1 MKRVKSSLLL
11 FLAAIMLVGT
21 NICAQDLIEGYKRV
35 LYADDL
41 QDGKAYFLISDR
53 TKFAGNTTG
62 TPKGMSIQLD
72 SYKIKWGEEYVYW
85 GDFDEEEEGFQWI
98 AEKVGDGQWAFKNKV
113 KEQYL
118 GRKTGG
124 DNDVIFSETPVGYT
138 LTDLEDGE
146 GRFFMISSDDDSHS
160 PHVQGYLRSDRP
172 NNCLSKQNVGDD
184 SYPGD
189 GATNGYPG
197 RWQIYEVESYTGDPY
212 IKDVSEIVEFVEPYY
227 IVSDRTKFA
236 GNSTGLPKA
245 MACLQE
251 NFKINWGDQYVYW
264 ADLDKESNGF
274 MWYAVK
280 SGEQWAFKN
289 KENNK
294 YLGNMNTNPV
304 ESDIVFSTEPVYYTL
319 TDLEDGAGRF
329 FMTNSESE
337 HSPHVQGYLRDD
349 RPNNSLAKQNVG
361 DDDYPGDGATNGY
374 PGRWKLMKVN
384 QGTEEPSDYFNV
396 SNGYYNIIYA
406 NSSEKK
412 CWTDLKADAKAYE
425 LGASLILDNMHSSGD
440 PRSIYRIEAV
450 DKKNGRYNIRNYAT
464 GKYVSGTMVDGLA
477 YMADDAGE
485 PLLFIN
491 VIGDRKKCQIYSSD
505 GDMFTPVQ
513 GTPYTHIGTEG
524 VMVEQWKVQKV
535 DAASLESPSAQLKLA
550 LAKKMDEVGH
560 PDFADHS
567 SLSEEQLQAYRNL
580 WEKADKDLAESA
592 YDIIYEGDIKNLDAA
607 AKGEYTE
614 PVYDKYKKVPLRV
627 MSYNVKHCAGNK
639 DGLNLP
645 RTAEA
650 IAAQHADVVA
660 LQEVDSMFSSRSD
673 YKYQIKEL
681 AEATGMYGIFC
692 SALPGYGIGIL
703 CKEMPLSIKAVSLTA
718 DGEPRRMLMAEFD
731 NYVFASLHVGLS
743 ANARRGTGPII
754 KAAAEEW
761 VEKGKPLII
770 AGDFNDD
777 GTDEEMQ
784 GARGELTKYLQENG
798 FTFHSD
804 MKTPT
809 WSDGTYVIDHI
820 ISYDPIGG
828 VEKQGYEVVDDKVT
842 SDHMPIVGDLIVGF
856 ENPGPEDPVAQ
867 IGNCLI
873 NYSFDRDGD
882 DSGTYAATPKGSAS
896 FVTLDDGNRVLSTGN
911 SSGYLDLGTQMAH
924 SVLGQLTGDY
934 TISLDLN
941 VGANNSL
948 GSFCWA
954 WAMGNGTNQY
964 TALVNKAGN
973 ADWYYEIKNS
983 SANMAYS
990 GKGLI
995 PEKWH
1000 TVTVVQEGNT
1010 CTIYIDGEKRGTCS
1024 TSKHPAEFAS
1034 SVTQSW
1040 LGRSPYSADAYMTN
1054 TMMDN
1059 FRIYGKALTAEQ
1071 VKTLFDARPG
1081 QEVQEQVKYP
1091 VIYDFASLNDAEQ
1104 QFTGT
1109 LKNGAELTTFASTP
1123 VLSLGSADGYF
1134 DFGEDF
1140 GKAVN
1145 SLDDKFTISTTLYVP
1160 KTTSV
1165 SGAGNFIWC
1174 FSKSSSQG
1182 YLFLSAK
1189 DTRYAISPTNWSGEA
1204 GVSAQMPIAQGEW
1217 VNVAYVQDGS
1227 SATIYVNGQAK
1238 GKSSSVTL
1246 YPAYLNQMVHNYL
1259 GKSCYDGDAYLKDA
1273 LYADFRIYNTAI
1285 GTEELAELAAKVYA
1299 LNHLSSAEAISLDL
1313 ETLTLPSSINNLY
1326 EGVTL
1331 PTKGTYGSAISW
1343 ESDNTDLLS
1352 NEGKVVAT
1360 PEGVRQHVTL
1370 TATLTNEDEKATKT
1384 FDVYVHQKDSPY
1396 AHYLFT
1402 FFPSNT
1408 DENIYYAVSDNGYDY
1423 KVINNSNPVISA
1435 KGITVMGGLRDP
1447 HILRG
1452 EDGYFYMV
1460 ATDMRSELGWSS
1472 NRGMVLMRSDDL
1484 VTWKTSTVH
1493 FPKRYEGTYFANVTR
1508 VWAPET
1514 IYDPVA
1520 KKYMVYFSIL
1530 TNDGTVP
1537 YDKVFYA
1544 YANEDFTDLEAEP
1557 TYLYD
1562 RGGATIDM
1570 DIVFNEN
1577 DSLYHAVYKNEGA
1590 GGICQVTATSLTA
1603 PEGEEGSQWS
1613 APSGTLQQTTEAVEG
1628 AGIFRLINS
1637 DDWILMYDCYMNGHY
1652 QFCSSPDL
1660 FNFTFRKNTTTQG
1673 AFTPRHG
1680 TVIPITEE
1688 EYQSLLLLPD
1698 VTGLKK
1704 VECLEFRVESEASAR
1719 KVLDRSRVIITDG
1732 NGNSYDLN
1740 GRPTL
1745 NH

>member
-1 MKRVKSSLLL
+1 MMKRAKSSLLL
-11 FLAAIMLVGT
+11 FLAAIMLNGT
-21 NICAQDLIEGYKRV
+21 NISAQDLIEGYKRV
-35 LYADDL
+35 FYADDL
-41 QDGKAYFLISDR
+41 QDGKTYFLISDR
-53 TKFAGNTTG
+53 TKYAGNSSG
-62 TPKGMSIQLD
+62 KPKGMSYKLD
-72 SYKIKWGEEYVYW
+72 SYIIDWDKPSEGIFFVYW
-85 GDFDEEEEGFQWI
+85 GDFDADEEGFQWI
-98 AEKVGDGQWAFKNKV
+98 AEKMDDGKWAFKNKV
-113 KEQYL
+113 KGEYI
-118 GRKTGG
+118 GVKNSY
-124 DNDVIFSETPVGYT
+124 DDDVLFSATPVGYT

-146 GRFFMISSDDDSHS
+146 GRFFMTSSDDNHS

-172 NNCLSKQNVGDD
+172 NNSLAKQNVGDD
-184 SYPGD
+184 DYPKD
-189 GATNGYPG
+189 GAANGYPG
-197 RWQIYEVESYTGDPY
+197 RWQIYEVDSYTGNPY
-212 IKDVSEIVEFVEPYY
+212 ITDISEIKEFEQYY
-227 IVSDRTKFA
+227 IVSDRTKFN
-236 GNSTGLPKA
+236 GSSTTLPKA
-245 MACLQE
+245 MACLQD
-251 NFKINWGDQYVYW
+251 NFKIKWGDQYVYW
-264 ADLDKESNGF
+264 ADLDKEANGF
-274 MWYAVK
+274 IWFAVK
-280 SGEQWAFKN
+280 VGDQWAFRN

-294 YLGNMNTNPV
+294 YLGNMNTSPV
-304 ESDIVFSTEPVYYTL
+304 EDDVVFSDDPVGYTL
-319 TDLEDGAGRF
+319 TDLEDGEGRF

-337 HSPHVQGYLRDD
+337 HSPHVQGYLRND

-384 QGTEEPSDYFNV
+384 PGTEEPSDYFNV

-412 CWTDLKADAKAYE
+412 CWTDLKADAPAYE
-425 LGASLILDNMHSSGD
+425 LGASLILDNMHNGD

-450 DKKNGRYNIRNYAT
+450 DRKNGLYNIRNYVT
-464 GKYVSGTMVDGLA
+464 GKYVSGSMIDGLV
-477 YMADDAGE
+477 YMADDAEE
-485 PLLFIN
+485 PLLFTS
-491 VIGDRKKCQIYSSD
+491 VTGDRKKCQIYNSD
-505 GDMFTPVQ
+505 GEMFTPVK

-524 VMVEQWKVQKV
+524 VLVEQWKVQKV
-535 DAASLESPSAQLKLA
+535 DAASLDSPSAQLKLT
-550 LAKKMDEVGH
+550 LAKKLDEVGH
-560 PDFADHS
+560 PDFTDHS
-567 SLSEEQLQAYRNL
+567 NLSEEQLQAYRNQ

-592 YDIIYEGDIKNLDAA
+592 YDIIYESDIKNLEAA

-614 PVYDKYKKVPLRV
+614 PIYDKYKKVPLRV

-645 RTAEA
+645 RTAKV
-650 IAAQHADVVA
+650 IAAQNADVVA
-660 LQEVDSMFSSRSD
+660 LQEVDSVFSSRSD

-692 SALPGYGIGIL
+692 SALTGYGIGIL
-703 CKEMPLSIKAVSLTA
+703 CKEIPLSIKAVSLTA
-718 DGEPRRMLMAEFD
+718 DGEPRRMLMAEFE

-754 KAAAEEW
+754 KAAAEQW
-761 VEKGKPLII
+761 AEKGKPIII

-784 GARGELTKYLQENG
+784 GARGVLTKYLQENG
-798 FTFHSD
+798 FTYHSD

-809 WSDGTYVIDHI
+809 WSDGIYVIDHI

-828 VEKQGYEVVDDKVT
+828 VEKLSYEVVNDKVT
-842 SDHMPIVGDLIVGF
+842 SDHMPIVGDFIIGF
-856 ENPGPEDPVAQ
+856 ENQGPEDPVSK
-867 IGNCLI
+867 IGNRLV
-873 NYSFDRDGD
+873 NYSFDCDGD
-882 DSGTYAATPKGSAS
+882 DSGTFAATLKGSAS

-911 SSGYLDLGTQMAH
+911 NKGYLDLGTQMARN
-924 SVLGQLTGDY
+924 VLGQLKGDY

-941 VGANNSL
+941 VGINNSL
-948 GSFCWA
+948 GSYCWA

-983 SANMAYS
+983 TAYMAHS
-990 GKGLI
+990 NKGLR
-995 PEKWH
+995 EDEWH
-1000 TVTVVQEGNT
+1000 TVTIVQQNST
-1010 CTIYIDGEKRGTCS
+1010 CIIFVDGEKLGTSS
-1024 TSKHPAEFAS
+1024 TSLHPSNFAS
-1034 SVTQSW
+1034 SITQSW
-1040 LGRSPYSADAYMTN
+1040 LGRSPYESDAYMTN

-1059 FRIYGKALTAEQ
+1059 FRIFDKALSAEE
-1071 VKTLFDARPG
+1071 VKILYDARP
-1081 QEVQEQVKYP
+1081 QQKTEDVKFP
-1091 VIYDFASLNDAEQ
+1091 ITYDFSSLSDAQ
-1104 QFTGT
+1104 GQFTGT
-1109 LKNGAELTTFASTP
+1109 LQNGAQLTTFGSTP
-1123 VLSLGSADGYF
+1123 VLNLGSSDGYF

-1140 GKAVN
+1140 AKAVGK
-1145 SLDDKFTISTTLYVP
+1145 LDDTFSISTTLYVP

-1174 FSKSSSQG
+1174 FARSSSQG

-1204 GVSAQMPIAQGEW
+1204 GVSAAMPISQGEW
-1217 VNVAYVQDGS
+1217 VNVTYIQDGNLGS
-1227 SATIYVNGQAK
+1227 LYLNGQK
-1238 GKSSSVTL
+1238 KQQNTNISTH
-1246 YPAYLNQMVHNYL
+1246 PADLNRLIMNYL
-1259 GKSCYDGDAYLKDA
+1259 GRSCYEGDAFLKDA
-1273 LYADFRIYNTAI
+1273 LYAEFSMYNTVLS
-1285 GTEELAELAAKVYA
+1285 ESELAELAAKA
-1299 LNHLSSAEAISLDL
+1299 DELNHLGDKEAINMDI
-1313 ETLTLPSSINNLY
+1313 EALTLPSNINNLY

-1331 PTKGTYGSAISW
+1331 PAKGAYGSTITW

-1352 NEGKVVAT
+1352 NEGKVVGI
-1360 PEGVRQHVTL
+1360 PEEIRTHVTL
-1370 TATLTNEDEKATKT
+1370 TATLTNGEETGTKT

-1423 KVINNSNPVISA
+1423 KVINNNKPVITA
-1435 KGITVMGGLRDP
+1435 KDITVMGGLRDP

-1452 EDGYFYMV
+1452 EDGRFYMV
-1460 ATDMRSELGWSS
+1460 ATDMRSSLGWSS

-1484 VTWKTSTVH
+1484 VNWKTSTVH
-1493 FPKRYEGTYFANVTR
+1493 FPTRYAGTYFANVTR

-1530 TNDGTVP
+1530 TNDGEVP

-1544 YANEDFTDLEAEP
+1544 YANEDFTDLEGTP
-1557 TYLYD
+1557 TYFFD
-1562 RGGATIDM
+1562 RGKSTIDM

-1577 DSLYHAVYKNEGA
+1577 DSLYHAFYKNEGD
-1590 GGICQVTATSLTA
+1590 GGICQVTAASLTA
-1603 PEGEEGSQWS
+1603 PEGKEGRQWS
-1613 APSGTLQQTTEAVEG
+1613 RPSGSLQQTTEAVEG

-1688 EYQSLLLLPD
+1688 EYQMLLLLPD
-1698 VTGLKK
+1698 VTGIGSIHN
-1704 VECLEFRVESEASAR
+1704 SETSAR
-1719 KVLDRSRVIITDG
+1719 KMLNHSRVIIRDV
-1732 NGNSYDLN
+1732 NGSSYDLN
-1740 GRPTL
+1740 GIPVL
-1745 NH
+1745 NR